1 MRRIWLLRTAGII
14 CIIAGAFIVVRISLV
29 IVIPGIADPTPPH
42 DPIAYFFGVIFSI
55 PSIPL
60 GTVAIIGGIYALRR
74 DIWGLALAG
83 SIALVGFAGYG
94 LFPIFLID
102 PVVFVIAGIL
112 STIFVALGRG
122 QFGAKLL
129 ARDVSPKSRLATASL
144 AFFLGVF
151 GAHRFYIGRIITG
164 IVMLLLCIAGW
175 AIIWLAVTGDMVL
188 VSNIFFTAVA
198 FVVAVWMWAFVDFI
212 VAVAGDMTDKEGR
225 LIRKW

>member
-1 MRRIWLLRTAGII
+1 MKRTWMLRTAGII
-14 CIIAGAFIVVRISLV
+14 CIIAGAFVVVRIS
-29 IVIPGIADPTPPH
+29 IAIAIAGVPDPTQML
-42 DPIAYFFGVIFSI
+42 DPIAYFFGVIFCI

-60 GTVAIIGGIYALRR
+60 GTVAIVGGIYALRR

-83 SIALVGFAGYG
+83 SIALVGLAGYR
-94 LFPIFLID
+94 LLPIFLID

-122 QFGAKLL
+122 QFRAKLL

-151 GAHRFYIGRIITG
+151 GTHRFYIGRIITG

-175 AIIWLAVTGDMVL
+175 ATIWLAVTGDMIL
-188 VSNIFFTAVA
+188 VSNIFFTAVG

-225 LIRKW
+225 LIKKW